1 MIHQIMHSH
10 VAVAPAADS
19 AERCAALPEAQE
31 CGDYSRARAC
41 PSRWGGQPHL
51 RKSLRGTFSCSFPM
65 KGESPKRPQT
75 RLFSVQAIAQRP
87 QRVEPF
93 IKSSTFFALV
103 TEFREEFSG
112 SPDPLPQNPQERG
125 IEGSS
130 AGSHTDNQTRSM
142 YDIILRDSEA
152 MRIASAASAFP
163 KHYYSQKFLLER
175 LQDYWGDQL
184 KNPLLLARL
193 HRNVTVDG
201 RYLAIPTEQYLD
213 ITTWGQ
219 ANDIWIKVAQELGEQ
234 ALCLALHNAGLKPHD
249 LGALLFTTVTGIASP
264 SIDALLINRMG
275 LPANIRRTPIFGLG
289 CVAGAAGIARAADYV
304 RAYPSQAAA
313 LVSVE
318 LCSLTLQ
325 REDLEVANLISSGL
339 FADGSA
345 AVIVTGAE
353 FESPG
358 SEISGPKIL
367 ATRSIFYPGTEE
379 MMGWN
384 ISEKGFR
391 IVLST
396 EVPNLIR
403 QNLGRDVDAFLA
415 DNGYRRSDLRS
426 WVLHTGGPKVL
437 EACSTALGLH
447 HGQLDASWDCLRKVG
462 NLSSASVLVVL
473 EDVMKH
479 RRPEPGAMGLLA
491 AMGPGFCSELL
502 LLQW

>member
-1 MIHQIMHSH
+1 
-10 VAVAPAADS
+10 
-19 AERCAALPEAQE
+19 
-31 CGDYSRARAC
+31 
-41 PSRWGGQPHL
+41 
-51 RKSLRGTFSCSFPM
+51 
-65 KGESPKRPQT
+65 
-75 RLFSVQAIAQRP
+75 
-87 QRVEPF
+87 
-93 IKSSTFFALV
+93 
-103 TEFREEFSG
+103 
-112 SPDPLPQNPQERG
+112 
-125 IEGSS
+125 
-130 AGSHTDNQTRSM
+130 
-142 YDIILRDSEA
+142 
-152 MRIASAASAFP
+152 MRIASASSAFP
-163 KHYYSQKFLLER
+163 KHYYSQKALLER

-201 RYLAIPTEQYLD
+201 RYLAIPAEQYVD
-213 ITTWGQ
+213 IKTWGQ
-219 ANDIWIKVAQELGEQ
+219 ANDIWIKCAQELGEQ
-234 ALCLALHNAGLKPHD
+234 ALCRALQSAGLETRD
-249 LGALLFTTVTGIASP
+249 LGALLFTTVTGVASP
-264 SIDALLINRMG
+264 SIDALLINRMK

-325 REDLEVANLISSGL
+325 REDLSVANLISSGL
-339 FADGSA
+339 FADGAA
-345 AVIVTGAE
+345 AVIVTGPE
-353 FESPG
+353 FKTPDH
-358 SEISGPKIL
+358 EIAGPQIL
-367 ATRSIFYPGTEE
+367 ATRSVFYPSTEE

-391 IVLST
+391 ILLST

-415 DNGYRRSDLRS
+415 DHGHKRDDLKS

-437 EACSTALGLH
+437 DASAAALGLH
-447 HGQLDASWDCLRKVG
+447 NGQLDASWDCLRKVG

-473 EDVMKH
+473 EDVMRN
-479 RRPEPGAMGLLA
+479 RRPKPGTLGLLA